1 MDNVELQEGVEVKEL
16 CGEYSVEGI
25 VITLPD
31 GNERELAVKGVFVE
45 LPRTPNS
52 SLVQEWVNCDR
63 DGQIIVDVNCAT
75 NWPGV
80 FAAGDVTHVSE
91 QVLVHIGEGAKAA
104 ISAQHYLLMH

>member
-1 MDNVELQEGVEVKEL
+1 
-16 CGEYSVEGI
+16 
-25 VITLPD
+25 
-31 GNERELAVKGVFVE
+31 VFVK

-52 SLVQEWVNCDR
+52 ALVKEWVNCDSA
-63 DGQIIVDVNCAT
+63 GHIIVDVHCAT

-104 ISAQHYLLMH
+104 NSACQYVLTH